1 MKSMFPMTASLI
13 LAVLMNA
20 NIRGQESS
28 APPEMKAL
36 EGLLGTWE
44 VLTVSKV
51 AKWTPEETRSTTICK
66 REPILGGRYFRE
78 SAFDQQGKLLATG
91 MLTYDTNKRIYRF
104 WYFHPEGVNENAGT
118 WDGSSRTLSLQI
130 VRGEG
135 VTGVLTLQ
143 LRDETT
149 IEWKSTMK
157 DVSGEVCVRMEGKA
171 VRQK

>member
-1 MKSMFPMTASLI
+1 MKALERLVGTWDHEQTVKVPKETRLTASLI

-44 VLTVSKV
+44 VLTVNKV

-91 MLTYDTNKRIYRF
+91 MLTYDTTEKVYRF
-104 WYFHPEGVNENAGT
+104 WYFHPEGVTENAGT
-118 WDGSSRTLSLQI
+118 WDGSSRRFLS
-130 VRGEG
+130 R
-135 VTGVLTLQ
+135 
-143 LRDETT
+143 
-149 IEWKSTMK
+149 S
-157 DVSGEVCVRMEGKA
+157 CVARA
-171 VRQK
+171 LLAC